1 MQTDNSFSFQ
11 RFIMLIKLSL
21 RVNKKLI
28 LISLAGVTGT
38 LFIGLILLQSMVNF
52 EHWGQG
58 EYMTTFFFIFLILG
72 FIYSSQSFP
81 AFRSKTKSL
90 SFLMLPASNSE
101 KFLFELLTRVIAF
114 VVFMPVLYWIVSNI
128 EGKIVHHYAPVMVN
142 YKFSFLDTISNFSK
156 TEKPGNWG
164 ILAIIQSILFVF
176 IAAFAG
182 ASHFSKSPLIKT
194 LLTFSIIVTG
204 YSLFSL
210 LIFKGL
216 HLKEYQPSRNS
227 IFFYKNHALIFFAM
241 AATLVNLSLLAIAW
255 FRLKEKEA

>member
-1 MQTDNSFSFQ
+1 
-11 RFIMLIKLSL
+11 MLIKLSL

-28 LISLAGVTGT
+28 LISLAGVVGT
-38 LFIGLILLQSMVNF
+38 LFIGLILLQAMVNF
-52 EHWGQG
+52 EYWGQG

-72 FIYSSQSFP
+72 FIYTSKSFP
-81 AFRSKTKSL
+81 SFRSKTKSL

-101 KFLFELLTRVIAF
+101 KYLFELLTRVIAF
-114 VVFMPVLYWIVSNI
+114 VVFMPLLYWIVSNI
-128 EGKIVHHYAPVMVN
+128 EGRIVHHYVPQMVN
-142 YKFSFLDTISNFSK
+142 YKFSFTDVISKFSR

-164 ILAIIQSILFVF
+164 ILAISQTILFVF
-176 IAAFAG
+176 IAAFTG

-210 LIFKGL
+210 LLFKGL
-216 HLKEYQPSRNS
+216 HLKEYQPSPHS
-227 IFFYKNHALIFFAM
+227 IFFLKNHALIFFAV
-241 AATLVNLSLLAIAW
+241 AATLINLSLLAIAW

>member
-1 MQTDNSFSFQ
+1 MQTQNSFSFQ

-28 LISLAGVTGT
+28 LISLSGITGT
-38 LFIGLILLQSMVNF
+38 LFIGLLLLQAMVNF
-52 EHWGQG
+52 EHWGQE

-72 FIYSSQSFP
+72 FIYSSQAFP

-101 KFLFELLTRVIAF
+101 KYVFELLTRVIAF

-128 EGKIVHHYAPVMVN
+128 EGRIVHYYVPEMVN
-142 YKFSFLDTISNFSK
+142 YKFSFLDTISKFSR

-164 ILAIIQSILFVF
+164 ILAISQIILFVF
-176 IAAFAG
+176 VAAFTG

-194 LLTFSIIVTG
+194 LLTFSTIVAG
-204 YSLFSL
+204 YVLFSFL
-210 LIFKGL
+210 LFKGMN
-216 HLKEYQPSRNS
+216 LKEYQPSPNS
-227 IFFYKNHALIFFAM
+227 IFFHENNSLIFFAVASM
-241 AATLVNLSLLAIAW
+241 MINLSLLAIAW